1 MAIDQRGQVTTTG
14 MMNKSNMNLQVP
26 DMSNLVEP
34 QQVDQDV
41 AGLRYTPKGVTVD
54 EAIAT
59 FKKIFGRDPV
69 NLKEVE
75 EFYKNRSLS
84 EKPTQPKEPGIV
96 ESIQRNVTAEDMT
109 VLAPVLSPSV
119 KNVLV
124 KILPDIAPLME
135 GIGPDEETVP
145 VKVSTF
151 ASLPG
156 DIQDFIIES
165 STEQMD
171 TNNVQLDTP
180 SDTKGIMSQQESE
193 LPETPEEGMDYDQID
208 GIDPDIDLV

>member
-14 MMNKSNMNLQVP
+14 MMNKSGMNLQVP

-41 AGLRYTPKGVTVD
+41 AGLKYTPKGVTVD

-124 KILPDIAPLME
+124 KILPHIAPLME

-156 DIQDFIIES
+156 DIQDFIIQS
-165 STEQMD
+165 STNEMD
-171 TNNVQLDTP
+171 TNNVPLDTP
-180 SDTKGIMSQQESE
+180 SNATGMMTQQE
-193 LPETPEEGMDYDQID
+193 PTIPQTAEGDMDYSQID
-208 GIDPDIDLV
+208 EGLIS

>member
-14 MMNKSNMNLQVP
+14 MMNKSGMNLQVP
-26 DMSNLVEP
+26 NMSNLTPPKQEVKQP
-34 QQVDQDV
+34 VQQVKQPVQV
-41 AGLRYTPKGVTVD
+41 A
-54 EAIAT
+54 
-59 FKKIFGRDPV
+59 
-69 NLKEVE
+69 
-75 EFYKNRSLS
+75 
-84 EKPTQPKEPGIV
+84 TQPKEPGIV

-156 DIQDFIIES
+156 DIQNFIIQS
-165 STEQMD
+165 STNEMD
-171 TNNVQLDTP
+171 TNNVPLDTP
-180 SDTKGIMSQQESE
+180 PDATGMMARKESE
-193 LPETPEEGMDYDQID
+193 LPETPEEGIDYDQID
-208 GIDPDIDLV
+208 GIEPDIDLA

>member
-14 MMNKSNMNLQVP
+14 MMNNPATNVQAP
-26 DMSNLVEP
+26 DMRNLAPP
-34 QQVDQDV
+34 QQTTNQSTQV
-41 AGLRYTPKGVTVD
+41 AKQPVKVPPQSMDNVPR
-54 EAIAT
+54 EA
-59 FKKIFGRDPV
+59 
-69 NLKEVE
+69 
-75 EFYKNRSLS
+75 
-84 EKPTQPKEPGIV
+84 GIV
-96 ESIQRNVTAEDMT
+96 ESIQRNITAEDMT

-124 KILPDIAPLME
+124 KIVPDIAPLME

-145 VKVSTF
+145 LKVSTF

-171 TNNVQLDTP
+171 TNNTYIKEKVAANHSQLKTLNGRINKAENNI
-180 SDTKGIMSQQESE
+180 SKITSIGSTFGFIITIIMSYF
-193 LPETPEEGMDYDQID
+193 GFRK
-208 GIDPDIDLV
+208 

>member
-14 MMNKSNMNLQVP
+14 MLNKPNMNVQVP
-26 DMSNLVEP
+26 NMSNLIPPKQEVKQPVQEVKQP
-34 QQVDQDV
+34 VQV
-41 AGLRYTPKGVTVD
+41 A
-54 EAIAT
+54 
-59 FKKIFGRDPV
+59 
-69 NLKEVE
+69 
-75 EFYKNRSLS
+75 
-84 EKPTQPKEPGIV
+84 TQPIDNTPRESGIV

-119 KNVLV
+119 KYVLV

-156 DIQDFIIES
+156 DIQDFIIQS
-165 STEQMD
+165 STNEMD
-171 TNNVQLDTP
+171 TNNVPLDTSP
-180 SDTKGIMSQQESE
+180 DATGMMARKESE
-193 LPETPEEGMDYDQID
+193 LPGTPEEGIDYDQID
-208 GIDPDIDLV
+208 GIEPDIDIA

>member
-14 MMNKSNMNLQVP
+14 MMNKSGMNLQVP
-26 DMSNLVEP
+26 NMSNLTPPKQEVKQP
-34 QQVDQDV
+34 TQV
-41 AGLRYTPKGVTVD
+41 
-54 EAIAT
+54 AT
-59 FKKIFGRDPV
+59 QPV
-69 NLKEVE
+69 NNTPREA
-75 EFYKNRSLS
+75 
-84 EKPTQPKEPGIV
+84 GIV

-156 DIQDFIIES
+156 DIQDFIIQS
-165 STEQMD
+165 STNEMD
-171 TNNVQLDTP
+171 TNNVPLDTP
-180 SDTKGIMSQQESE
+180 PDATGMMARKESE
-193 LPETPEEGMDYDQID
+193 LPETPEEGIDYDQID
-208 GIDPDIDLV
+208 GIEPDIDLA

>member
-14 MMNKSNMNLQVP
+14 MMNKSGMNLQVP
-26 DMSNLVEP
+26 NMSNL
-34 QQVDQDV
+34 
-41 AGLRYTPKGVTVD
+41 TPPKQKV
-54 EAIAT
+54 
-59 FKKIFGRDPV
+59 KQPV
-69 NLKEVE
+69 QEIKQ
-75 EFYKNRSLS
+75 
-84 EKPTQPKEPGIV
+84 PTQVATQPREAGIV
-96 ESIQRNVTAEDMT
+96 ESIQRNITAEDMT

-156 DIQDFIIES
+156 DIQDFIIQS
-165 STEQMD
+165 STNEMD
-171 TNNVQLDTP
+171 TNNVPLDTP
-180 SDTKGIMSQQESE
+180 SDATGMMARKESE
-193 LPETPEEGMDYDQID
+193 LPETPEEGIDYDQID
-208 GIDPDIDLV
+208 GIEPDIDLA

>member
-1 MAIDQRGQVTTTG
+1 MAINPQGQVTTTG
-14 MMNKSNMNLQVP
+14 MMNNPTTNVQAP
-26 DMSNLVEP
+26 DMSNLAPP
-34 QQVDQDV
+34 QQNVK
-41 AGLRYTPKGVTVD
+41 A
-54 EAIAT
+54 
-59 FKKIFGRDPV
+59 
-69 NLKEVE
+69 
-75 EFYKNRSLS
+75 
-84 EKPTQPKEPGIV
+84 PTQPVDNTPRKAGIV

-156 DIQDFIIES
+156 DIQDFIIQS
-165 STEQMD
+165 STNEMD
-171 TNNVQLDTP
+171 TNNVPLDTP
-180 SDTKGIMSQQESE
+180 SNATGMMTQQE
-193 LPETPEEGMDYDQID
+193 PTIPQTAEGDMDYSQID
-208 GIDPDIDLV
+208 EGLIS

>member
-14 MMNKSNMNLQVP
+14 MMNKSGMNLQVP
-26 DMSNLVEP
+26 NMSNL
-34 QQVDQDV
+34 
-41 AGLRYTPKGVTVD
+41 TPPKQ
-54 EAIAT
+54 
-59 FKKIFGRDPV
+59 
-69 NLKEVE
+69 EV
-75 EFYKNRSLS
+75 KQ
-84 EKPTQPKEPGIV
+84 PTQVATQPREPGIV

-124 KILPDIAPLME
+124 KIIPDIAPLME

-156 DIQDFIIES
+156 DIQDFIIQS
-165 STEQMD
+165 STNEMD
-171 TNNVQLDTP
+171 TNNVPLDTP
-180 SDTKGIMSQQESE
+180 PDATGMMARQEQKI
-193 LPETPEEGMDYDQID
+193 PETPEEGIDYDQID
-208 GIDPDIDLV
+208 GIEPDIDLA

>member
-14 MMNKSNMNLQVP
+14 MMNNSGMNVQVP
-26 DMSNLVEP
+26 NMSNLVP
-34 QQVDQDV
+34 
-41 AGLRYTPKGVTVD
+41 PKQ
-54 EAIAT
+54 
-59 FKKIFGRDPV
+59 
-69 NLKEVE
+69 EV
-75 EFYKNRSLS
+75 K
-84 EKPTQPKEPGIV
+84 QPKEPGIV

-156 DIQDFIIES
+156 DIQNFIIQS
-165 STEQMD
+165 STNEMD
-171 TNNVQLDTP
+171 TNNVPLDTP
-180 SDTKGIMSQQESE
+180 PDATGMMARKESE
-193 LPETPEEGMDYDQID
+193 LPETPEEGINYDQID
-208 GIDPDIDLV
+208 GVEPDIDLA